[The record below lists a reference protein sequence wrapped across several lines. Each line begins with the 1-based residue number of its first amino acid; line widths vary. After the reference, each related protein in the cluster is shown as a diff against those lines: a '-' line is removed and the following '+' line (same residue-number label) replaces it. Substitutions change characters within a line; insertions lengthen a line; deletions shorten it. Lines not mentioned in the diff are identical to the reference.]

1 MMILQNIYMYFMS
14 IPQEILHIHGLDI
27 EILHH
32 KYINLKMYM
41 QIDDM
46 NVP

>member
-1 MMILQNIYMYFMS
+1 MVILQNIYLYFMS

-27 EILHH
+27 GVLHY
-32 KYINLKMYM
+32 KYIILKMYT